1 MATAI
6 PQTVTTRDW
15 LSVRCS
21 LYFGLFSIF
30 VSGLLGLGQES
41 WSLPLLVSVAVA
53 IGVVYT
59 DWLEWFSLNR
69 FFVYVLMIAG
79 AFIAIMQYMTN
90 PGADRLLA
98 VGNLLVFVQ
107 LPLVFQK
114 KAKRVFEQWGVFLL
128 LELVVAALV
137 NDNVLYG
144 VMMVPVLVIGC
155 AAMMTLALYSSRLL
169 HNDSRVESTNI
180 VSRSM
185 RWLGM
190 EPMLSKKSANIR
202 LSSLDDVFGSVNSPE
217 RGGWVRWSSLVV
229 PITLSVFVF
238 ASAFFYTLPRT
249 QMGAYQANA
258 WGSPSVGFS
267 EQVSLRYQGDIQQ
280 NESPAFRMVMTDE
293 QTGKEFRPTAPPYI
307 RMTVLH
313 KYFEGPTHGVW
324 QRSDTTVVVNPK
336 TFRSIPNT
344 AEIEPLLVKDSS
356 PVLVSIIEKANFGPS
371 LASIPPYSGAN
382 TPESY
387 VSLRRDWRMVDSAEE
402 SMLKTT
408 RRRYSFRSYG
418 FRKGTEKSLLLDVS
432 EVIPVET
439 SRYKVNDSMSLY
451 TRDELTDFPVSLT
464 PIIPFRDQVLSMATN
479 LADSK
484 FAHAKY
490 LESYLATSPDFKYSL
505 RNTAPVDKQVDPIVD
520 FLLNKKKGHCE
531 YYASA
536 LAMLLRSMNIPTR
549 IVSGYRPS
557 EYNEIGKYFP
567 VQQKHAHVWV
577 EAYFTVD
584 ELKES
589 FISEMVPAWVE
600 TGIWARL
607 DPTPS
612 GDEATGLDSFKTS
625 DAQAYGMLQE
635 LWSELVMNV
644 DKSRQSNMFSLFGEA
659 SKDSYEEYWERVA
672 EMLESLKSNSLVG
685 GLLSP
690 DKWFSWRAA
699 VVITALCG
707 ASVALYKLLV
717 WLFPG
722 LVPRLKSKV
731 TSKNR
736 ITRVEF
742 YNRVTKVLKRMK
754 LSRQPWETPR
764 EFLQVASQHLS
775 SRGVALDASF
785 LAACFYE
792 LRFGS
797 EPLSEEEELRLNQMV
812 GSLEALKI

>member
-1 MATAI
+1 MATAN
-6 PQTVTTRDW
+6 PQTVTVRDW

-41 WSLPLLVSVAVA
+41 WALPLLVAVAVA
-53 IGVVYT
+53 IGVIYT
-59 DWLEWFSLNR
+59 DWLGWFSLNR

-155 AAMMTLALYSSRLL
+155 AAMMTLALYSSRML

-190 EPMLSKKSANIR
+190 EPMLSKKSAHIR
-202 LSSLDDVFGSVNSPE
+202 LSSLDDVFGAANGPE
-217 RGGWVRWSSLVV
+217 RGGWVRWSTLVI
-229 PITLSVFVF
+229 PITFSVFVF

-249 QMGAYQANA
+249 QIGAYQTNA
-258 WGSPSVGFS
+258 WGAPSVGFS

-293 QTGKEFRPTAPPYI
+293 DTGKEFRPAAPPYI

-313 KYFEGPTHGVW
+313 KYFDGPTHGVW
-324 QRSDTTVVVNPK
+324 QRSDTTVVVNPR
-336 TFRSIPNT
+336 TFRKIPKST
-344 AEIEPLLVKDSS
+344 EVEALLAKDSE
-356 PVLVSIIEKANFGPS
+356 PVLVSIIEKANFG
-371 LASIPPYSGAN
+371 ASVASVPPYSQAN
-382 TPESY
+382 TPDSY
-387 VSLRRDWRMVDSAEE
+387 VSLRRDWRMIDTAEE
-402 SMLKTT
+402 SILKTT
-408 RRRYSFRSYG
+408 RRRYSFRTYG
-418 FRKGTEKSLLLDVS
+418 FRKGVEKSLLPDVS
-432 EVIPVET
+432 DVIPIET
-439 SRYKVNDSMSLY
+439 SRYKTNDSMILY
-451 TRDELTDFPVSLT
+451 TRDELTEFPASLT
-464 PIIPFRDQVLSMATN
+464 PIIPFRDKVLSTATN
-479 LADSK
+479 LVESK
-484 FAHAKY
+484 FSHARY

-505 RNTAPVDKQVDPIVD
+505 RNTAPIDKQVDPIVD

-549 IVSGYRPS
+549 MVSGYRPS

-577 EAYFTVD
+577 EGYFTVD

-589 FISEMVPAWVE
+589 FMSEMVPDWVE
-600 TGIWARL
+600 TGMWARF

-612 GDEATGLDSFKTS
+612 GDEATGLDSFKTP
-625 DAQAYGMLQE
+625 DGQAFGMLQE

-644 DKSRQSNMFSLFGEA
+644 DKSRQSNMFSLFGET
-659 SKDSYEEYWERVA
+659 SKDSYEEYWEKVA
-672 EMLESLKSNSLVG
+672 ELLESLKSSSLIG

-690 DKWFSWRAA
+690 EKWFSWRAA
-699 VVITALCG
+699 VVITFFCAAAVG
-707 ASVALYKLLV
+707 VYKLVV

-722 LVPRLKSKV
+722 LMPRLKTKV
-731 TSKNR
+731 KSKNR
-736 ITRVEF
+736 LTRVEF
-742 YNRVTKVLKRMK
+742 YNRVSKVLKKMDMT
-754 LSRQPWETPR
+754 RQPWETPR
-764 EFLQVASQHLS
+764 EFLTLASQRLAEK
-775 SRGVALDASF
+775 GLILDSSF
-785 LAACFYE
+785 LASCFYE
-792 LRFGS
+792 LRFGT
-797 EPLSEEEELRLNQMV
+797 EPLSQDDEVKLSQIV

>member
-1 MATAI
+1 MATAN
-6 PQTVTTRDW
+6 PKTVTVRDW

-41 WSLPLLVSVAVA
+41 WALPLLVAVAVA
-53 IGVVYT
+53 IGVIYT

-155 AAMMTLALYSSRLL
+155 AAMMTLALYSSRML

-180 VSRSM
+180 LSRSM

-190 EPMLSKKSANIR
+190 EPMLSKRSANIR
-202 LSSLDDVFGSVNSPE
+202 LSSMDDVFSSATGPE
-217 RGGWVRWSSLVV
+217 RGGWVRWSSLVI
-229 PITLSVFVF
+229 PITFSVFVF

-249 QMGAYQANA
+249 QIGAYQSNA
-258 WGSPSVGFS
+258 WGSSSVGFS

-293 QTGKEFRPTAPPYI
+293 ETDKEFRPAAPPYI

-313 KYFEGPTHGVW
+313 KYFDGPTHGVW
-324 QRSDTTVVVNPK
+324 QRSDTTVAVNPR
-336 TFRSIPNT
+336 TFRKVPKGL
-344 AEIEPLLVKDSS
+344 EVEPLLAEDSN
-356 PVLVSIIEKANFGPS
+356 PVLVSIIEKANFGAS
-371 LASIPPYSGAN
+371 VASIPPYSQAN

-387 VSLRRDWRMVDSAEE
+387 VSLRRDWRMVDTEEE
-402 SMLKTT
+402 SILKTT
-408 RRRYSFRSYG
+408 RRRYSFRTYG
-418 FRKGTEKSLLLDVS
+418 FRKGVEKSLLLDVS
-432 EVIPVET
+432 DVIPVET
-439 SRYKVNDSMSLY
+439 SRYKTNDSMSLY
-451 TRDELTDFPVSLT
+451 TRDELTDFPPSLT
-464 PIIPFRDQVLSMATN
+464 PIIPFRDKVLSMATN
-479 LADSK
+479 LVDSK
-484 FAHAKY
+484 FSHAKY
-490 LESYLATSPDFKYSL
+490 LESYLATSPEFKYSL
-505 RNTAPVDKQVDPIVD
+505 RNTAPIDKQVDPIVD

-549 IVSGYRPS
+549 MVSGYRPS

-589 FISEMVPAWVE
+589 FMSEMVPDWVE
-600 TGIWARL
+600 TGMWARL

-612 GDEATGLDSFKTS
+612 GDEATGLDSFKTP
-625 DAQAYGMLQE
+625 DGQAFGMLQE

-644 DKSRQSNMFSLFGEA
+644 DKSRQSNMFSLFGET
-659 SKDSYEEYWERVA
+659 SKDSYEEYWEKVA
-672 EMLESLKSNSLVG
+672 ELLESLKSSSLIG

-699 VVITALCG
+699 LVITVFC
-707 ASVALYKLLV
+707 ASGVGLYKLVV
-717 WLFPG
+717 WFFPG
-722 LVPRLKSKV
+722 LMPRLKTKV
-731 TSKNR
+731 KSKNR
-736 ITRVEF
+736 ITKVDF
-742 YNRVTKVLKRMK
+742 YNRVSKVLKKMGIN
-754 LSRQPWETPR
+754 RQPWETPR
-764 EFLQVASQHLS
+764 EFLSLASQRLS
-775 SRGVALDASF
+775 EKGLVLDSSF

-792 LRFGS
+792 LRFG
-797 EPLSEEEELRLNQMV
+797 
-812 GSLEALKI
+812 

>member
-6 PQTVTTRDW
+6 SQTVEVRDW
-15 LSVRCS
+15 LAVRCS

-30 VSGLLGLGQES
+30 IAGLLGLGQES
-41 WSLPLLVSVAVA
+41 WTLPLLVAVAVG
-53 IGVVYT
+53 IGVIYT
-59 DWLEWFSLNR
+59 DWLGWFSLNR
-69 FFVYVLMIAG
+69 FFVYVLMISG
-79 AFIAIMQYMTN
+79 AFIAIMQYVTN

-155 AAMMTLALYSSRLL
+155 AAMMTLALYSSRML

-180 VSRSM
+180 VARSM

-202 LSSLDDVFGSVNSPE
+202 LSSLDDVFGPTSGPE
-217 RGGWVRWSSLVV
+217 RGGWVRWSTLVI
-229 PITLSVFVF
+229 PITFSVFIF

-249 QMGAYQANA
+249 QIGAYQTNA
-258 WGSPSVGFS
+258 WGAPSVGFS

-280 NESPAFRMVMTDE
+280 NESPAFRMVMTHE
-293 QTGKEFRPTAPPYI
+293 ETGKEFRPAAPPYI

-313 KYFEGPTHGVW
+313 KYFDGPTHGVW
-324 QRSDTTVVVNPK
+324 QRSDTSVAVNPR
-336 TFRSIPNT
+336 TFRNVPRRV
-344 AEIEPLLVKDSS
+344 EIEPLLTQDAD
-356 PVLVSIIEKANFGPS
+356 PVLVSIIEKANFGAS
-371 LASIPPYSGAN
+371 VASIPPYSQAN
-382 TPESY
+382 TPESC
-387 VSLRRDWRMVDSAEE
+387 VSLRRDWRMIDTAEE
-402 SMLKTT
+402 SILKTT
-408 RRRYSFRSYG
+408 RRRYSFRTYG
-418 FRKGTEKSLLLDVS
+418 FRKGVEKSLLLDVAD
-432 EVIPVET
+432 VIPVET
-439 SRYKVNDSMSLY
+439 SRYKTNDSMSLY
-451 TRDELTDFPVSLT
+451 SRQELTEFPSSLT
-464 PIIPFRDQVLSMATN
+464 PIIPFRDNVLSMATN
-479 LADSK
+479 LVESK
-484 FAHAKY
+484 FSHAKY

-505 RNTAPVDKQVDPIVD
+505 RNTAPIDKQVDPIVD

-536 LAMLLRSMNIPTR
+536 LTMLLRSMNVPAR
-549 IVSGYRPS
+549 MVSGYRPS

-567 VQQKHAHVWV
+567 VLQKHAHVWV
-577 EAYFTVD
+577 EAYFTVE

-589 FISEMVPAWVE
+589 FMSEMIPPWVE
-600 TGIWARL
+600 TGMWARF

-612 GDEATGLDSFKTS
+612 GDEATGLDSFKTP
-625 DAQAYGMLQE
+625 DGQALGMLQE

-644 DKSRQSNMFSLFGEA
+644 DKSRQSNMFSLFGET
-659 SKDSYEEYWERVA
+659 SKDSYEEYWEKVA
-672 EMLESLKSNSLVG
+672 ELLESLKSSSLIG

-699 VVITALCG
+699 LVITVCSATAVG
-707 ASVALYKLLV
+707 LYKLVV

-722 LVPRLKSKV
+722 LMPRLKTKV
-731 TSKNR
+731 KSKNR
-736 ITRVEF
+736 ITKVEF
-742 YNRVTKVLKRMK
+742 YNRVTKVLKK
-754 LSRQPWETPR
+754 WDLTRQPWETPR
-764 EFLQVASQHLS
+764 EFLTLASQRLTEK
-775 SRGVALDASF
+775 GIVLDSAF

-797 EPLSEEEELRLNQMV
+797 EPLSMDDETKLNQIV
-812 GSLEALKI
+812 SSLEGFKG

>member
-1 MATAI
+1 MATAN
-6 PQTVTTRDW
+6 PTTVTVRDW

-41 WSLPLLVSVAVA
+41 WALPLLVAVAVA
-53 IGVVYT
+53 IGVIYT

-155 AAMMTLALYSSRLL
+155 AAMMTLALYSSRML

-180 VSRSM
+180 LSRSM

-190 EPMLSKKSANIR
+190 EPMLSKKSAHIR
-202 LSSLDDVFGSVNSPE
+202 LSSLDDVFSSATGAE
-217 RGGWVRWSSLVV
+217 RGGWVRWSSLVI
-229 PITLSVFVF
+229 PITFSVFVF

-249 QMGAYQANA
+249 QIGAYQSNA
-258 WGSPSVGFS
+258 WGSSSVGFS

-293 QTGKEFRPTAPPYI
+293 ETDNEFRPAAPPYI

-313 KYFEGPTHGVW
+313 KYFDGPTHGVW
-324 QRSDTTVVVNPK
+324 QRSDTTVVVNPR
-336 TFRSIPNT
+336 TFRKVPKGL
-344 AEIEPLLVKDSS
+344 EVEPLLAEDSN
-356 PVLVSIIEKANFGPS
+356 PVLVSIIEKANFGAS
-371 LASIPPYSGAN
+371 VASIPPYAQAN

-387 VSLRRDWRMVDSAEE
+387 VSLRRDWRMVDTAEE
-402 SMLKTT
+402 SILKTT
-408 RRRYSFRSYG
+408 RRRYSFRTYG
-418 FRKGTEKSLLLDVS
+418 FRKGVEKSLLLDVS
-432 EVIPVET
+432 DVIPVET
-439 SRYKVNDSMSLY
+439 SRYKTNDSMSLY
-451 TRDELTDFPVSLT
+451 TRDELTDFPASLT
-464 PIIPFRDQVLSMATN
+464 PIIPFRDKVLSMATN
-479 LADSK
+479 LVDSK
-484 FAHAKY
+484 FSHAKY

-505 RNTAPVDKQVDPIVD
+505 RNTAPIDKQVDPIVD

-549 IVSGYRPS
+549 MVSGYRPS

-589 FISEMVPAWVE
+589 FMSEMVPDWVE
-600 TGIWARL
+600 TGMWARL

-612 GDEATGLDSFKTS
+612 GDEATGLDSFKTP
-625 DAQAYGMLQE
+625 DGQAFGMLQE

-644 DKSRQSNMFSLFGEA
+644 DKSRQSNMFSLFGET
-659 SKDSYEEYWERVA
+659 SKDSYEEYWEKVA
-672 EMLESLKSNSLVG
+672 ELLESLKSSSLIG

-699 VVITALCG
+699 LVITVFC
-707 ASVALYKLLV
+707 ASGVGLYKLVV
-717 WLFPG
+717 WFFPG
-722 LVPRLKSKV
+722 LMPRLKTKV
-731 TSKNR
+731 KSKNR
-736 ITRVEF
+736 ITKVDF
-742 YNRVTKVLKRMK
+742 YNRVSKVLKKMGIN
-754 LSRQPWETPR
+754 RQPWETPR
-764 EFLQVASQHLS
+764 EFLSLASQRLS
-775 SRGVALDASF
+775 EKGLVLDSSF

-792 LRFGS
+792 LRFGA
-797 EPLSEEEELRLNQMV
+797 EPLSEEEEIKLNQIV
-812 GSLEALKI
+812 GSLEAFKV

>member
-1 MATAI
+1 MATAN
-6 PQTVTTRDW
+6 PKTVTVRDW

-41 WSLPLLVSVAVA
+41 WALPLLVAVAVA
-53 IGVVYT
+53 IGVIYT

-155 AAMMTLALYSSRLL
+155 AAMMTLALYSSRML

-180 VSRSM
+180 LSRSM

-190 EPMLSKKSANIR
+190 EPMLSKRSANIR
-202 LSSLDDVFGSVNSPE
+202 LSSMDDVFSSATGPE
-217 RGGWVRWSSLVV
+217 RGGWVRWSSLVI
-229 PITLSVFVF
+229 PITFSVFVF

-249 QMGAYQANA
+249 QIGAYQSNA
-258 WGSPSVGFS
+258 WGSSSVGFS

-293 QTGKEFRPTAPPYI
+293 ETDKEFRPAAPPYI

-313 KYFEGPTHGVW
+313 KYFDGPTHGVW
-324 QRSDTTVVVNPK
+324 QRSDTTVAVNPR
-336 TFRSIPNT
+336 TFRKVPKGL
-344 AEIEPLLVKDSS
+344 EVEPLLAEDSN
-356 PVLVSIIEKANFGPS
+356 PVLVSIIEKANFGAS
-371 LASIPPYSGAN
+371 VASIPPYSQAN

-387 VSLRRDWRMVDSAEE
+387 VSLRRDWRMVDTEEE
-402 SMLKTT
+402 SILKTT
-408 RRRYSFRSYG
+408 RRRYSFRTYG
-418 FRKGTEKSLLLDVS
+418 FRKGVEKSLLLDVS
-432 EVIPVET
+432 DVIPVET
-439 SRYKVNDSMSLY
+439 SRYKTNDSMSLY
-451 TRDELTDFPVSLT
+451 TRDELTDFPPSLT
-464 PIIPFRDQVLSMATN
+464 PIIPFRDKVLSMATN
-479 LADSK
+479 LVDSK
-484 FAHAKY
+484 FSHAKY
-490 LESYLATSPDFKYSL
+490 LESYLATSPEFKYSL
-505 RNTAPVDKQVDPIVD
+505 RNTAPIDKQVDPIVD

-549 IVSGYRPS
+549 MVSGYRPS

-589 FISEMVPAWVE
+589 FMSEMVPDWVE
-600 TGIWARL
+600 TGMWARL

-612 GDEATGLDSFKTS
+612 GDEATGLDSFKTP
-625 DAQAYGMLQE
+625 DGQAFGMLQE

-644 DKSRQSNMFSLFGEA
+644 DKSRQSNMFSLFGET
-659 SKDSYEEYWERVA
+659 SKDSYEEYWEKVA
-672 EMLESLKSNSLVG
+672 ELLESLKSSSLIG

-699 VVITALCG
+699 LVITVFC
-707 ASVALYKLLV
+707 ASGVGLYKLVV
-717 WLFPG
+717 WFFPG
-722 LVPRLKSKV
+722 LMPRLKTKV
-731 TSKNR
+731 KSKNR
-736 ITRVEF
+736 ITKVDF
-742 YNRVTKVLKRMK
+742 YNRVSKVLKKMGIN
-754 LSRQPWETPR
+754 RQPWETPR
-764 EFLQVASQHLS
+764 EFLSLASQRLS
-775 SRGVALDASF
+775 EKGLVLDSSF

-792 LRFGS
+792 LRFGA
-797 EPLSEEEELRLNQMV
+797 EPLSEEEEIKLNQIV
-812 GSLEALKI
+812 GSLEAFKV

>member
-1 MATAI
+1 MATANL
-6 PQTVTTRDW
+6 PAVTVRDW

-41 WSLPLLVSVAVA
+41 WALPLLVAVAVA

-155 AAMMTLALYSSRLL
+155 AAMMTLALYSSRML

-180 VSRSM
+180 LSRSM

-190 EPMLSKKSANIR
+190 EPMLSKKSAHIR
-202 LSSLDDVFGSVNSPE
+202 LSSLDDVFGASAGPE
-217 RGGWVRWSSLVV
+217 RGGWVRWSTLVI
-229 PITLSVFVF
+229 PITLSVFIF

-249 QMGAYQANA
+249 QIGAYQTNA
-258 WGSPSVGFS
+258 WGAPSVGFS

-293 QTGKEFRPTAPPYI
+293 ETGKEFRPASPPYI

-313 KYFEGPTHGVW
+313 KYFDGPTHGVW
-324 QRSDTTVVVNPK
+324 QRSDTTVVVNPR
-336 TFRSIPNT
+336 TFRKIPKVVEVESLL
-344 AEIEPLLVKDSS
+344 AEDSD
-356 PVLVSIIEKANFGPS
+356 PVLVSIIEKANFGAS
-371 LASIPPYSGAN
+371 VASIPPYAQAN
-382 TPESY
+382 TPDSF
-387 VSLRRDWRMVDSAEE
+387 VSLRRDWRMIDTAEE
-402 SMLKTT
+402 SILKTT
-408 RRRYSFRSYG
+408 RRRYSFRTYG
-418 FRKGTEKSLLLDVS
+418 FRKGVEKSLLLDVS
-432 EVIPVET
+432 DVIPVET
-439 SRYKVNDSMSLY
+439 SKYKTNDSMILY
-451 TRDELTDFPVSLT
+451 TRDELTEFPASLT
-464 PIIPFRDQVLSMATN
+464 PIIPFRDKVLGMATN
-479 LADSK
+479 LVESK
-484 FAHAKY
+484 FSHAKF

-536 LAMLLRSMNIPTR
+536 LAMLLRSMNVPTR
-549 IVSGYRPS
+549 MVSGYRPS

-577 EAYFTVD
+577 EGYFTVD

-589 FISEMVPAWVE
+589 FMSEMVPDWVE
-600 TGIWARL
+600 TGMWARF

-612 GDEATGLDSFKTS
+612 GDEATGLDSFKTP
-625 DAQAYGMLQE
+625 DGQAFGMLQE

-644 DKSRQSNMFSLFGEA
+644 DKSRQSNMFSLFGET
-659 SKDSYEEYWERVA
+659 SKDSYEEYWEKVA
-672 EMLESLKSNSLVG
+672 ELLESLKSSSLIG

-699 VVITALCG
+699 VVITLFCAAG
-707 ASVALYKLLV
+707 VGLYKLVV

-722 LVPRLKSKV
+722 LMPRLKTKV
-731 TSKNR
+731 KSKNR
-736 ITRVEF
+736 ITKVEF
-742 YNRVTKVLKRMK
+742 YNRVSKVLKKMDII
-754 LSRQPWETPR
+754 RQPWETPR
-764 EFLQVASQHLS
+764 EFLTLASQRLAEKNIS
-775 SRGVALDASF
+775 LDPSF
-785 LAACFYE
+785 LASCFYE

-797 EPLSEEEELRLNQMV
+797 EPLSQEEEMKLDQIV
-812 GSLEALKI
+812 VSLEALKA

>member
-1 MATAI
+1 METAI
-6 PQTVTTRDW
+6 PQTGTMRDW
-15 LSVRCS
+15 LAVRCA

-69 FFVYVLMIAG
+69 FFVYILMIAG

-144 VMMVPVLVIGC
+144 VLMVPVLVIGC

-180 VSRSM
+180 LSRSM

-190 EPMLSKKSANIR
+190 EPMLSKKPINIR
-202 LSSLDDVFGSVNSPE
+202 LASLDDISGTINGAE
-217 RGGWVRWSSLVV
+217 RGGWLRWSSFVI

-249 QMGAYQANA
+249 QMGAYQTNA
-258 WGSPSVGFS
+258 WGSPSIGFS

-293 QTGKEFRPTAPPYI
+293 ETGKEFRPAAPPYI

-313 KYFEGPTHGVW
+313 KYFDGPTHGVW
-324 QRSDTTVVVNPK
+324 QRSDTTLVVNPK
-336 TFRSIPNT
+336 TFRNIPT
-344 AEIEPLLVKDSS
+344 IAEVEPSLIEDSN
-356 PVLVSIIEKANFGPS
+356 PVLVSIIEKANFGSS
-371 LASIPPYSGAN
+371 LASIPPYSQSN

-387 VSLRRDWRMVDSAEE
+387 VSLRRDWRMVDTAEE

-418 FRKGTEKSLLLDVS
+418 FRKGSEKSLLLDVS
-432 EVIPVET
+432 DVIPVET

-451 TRDELTDFPVSLT
+451 TRDELTEFPASLS
-464 PIIPFRDQVLSMATN
+464 PIIPFRDQVLSAATN

-484 FAHAKY
+484 FSHAKY

-505 RNTAPVDKQVDPIVD
+505 RNTAPVDTQVDPIVD

-536 LAMLLRSMNIPTR
+536 LAMLLRSMNIPAR

-557 EYNEIGKYFP
+557 EYNEIGRYFP

-589 FISEMVPAWVE
+589 YISEMVPSWVK
-600 TGIWARL
+600 TGMWARL

-612 GDEATGLDSFKTS
+612 GDEATGLDSFKTP
-625 DAQAYGMLQE
+625 DGQAFGMLQE

-659 SKDSYEEYWERVA
+659 SKDSYEEYWERVS
-672 EMLESLKSNSLVG
+672 EMIESLKSSSLIG

-699 VVITALCG
+699 VVITMLCG
-707 ASVALYKLLV
+707 VGVGGYKLLI

-722 LVPRLKSKV
+722 LMPRLKSKV
-731 TSKNR
+731 KAKNR
-736 ITRVEF
+736 ITRIEF
-742 YNRVTKVLKRMK
+742 YNRVTKVLKRMN

-764 EFLQVASQHLS
+764 EFLLMASQK
-775 SRGVALDASF
+775 VAEKGLVLDASF

-797 EPLSEEEELRLNQMV
+797 SPLTEEEERNLSSMV
-812 GSLEALKI
+812 GQLESLKI